1 LLPAHLAIRTV
12 RHLAALRE
20 RLDPDQLSF
29 TGALRVLR
37 RALPQA
43 QRPPPTALPLF
54 RPAC

>member
-1 LLPAHLAIRTV
+1 MLPAHLAIRTV